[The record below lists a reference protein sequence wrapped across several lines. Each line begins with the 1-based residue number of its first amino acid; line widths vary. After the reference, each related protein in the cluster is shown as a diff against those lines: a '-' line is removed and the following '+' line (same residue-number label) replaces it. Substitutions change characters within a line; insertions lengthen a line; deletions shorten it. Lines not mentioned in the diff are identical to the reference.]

1 MIRLFISG
9 VLFFAGLFHLIL
21 PELFNPAI
29 PFAWKSEINIFVGI
43 MEVILAL
50 LLWSPRFKDFAARA
64 SALWFLLLIPI
75 HIYVSFYQ
83 IPMFGISHPALLWVR
98 TLLQPLLYVLALS
111 IQDKN
116 WIISQRWSD
125 VVFLHFEVDAQKLQ
139 CLTPFPLD
147 LYQGKAIVSIV
158 PFVMSH
164 IRFPFLP
171 SVPGL
176 SKLYELNLR
185 TYVKVDNRAGVYFF
199 TLDSNHLPGVFIAR
213 WFFSLPYRWVK
224 LTFIKEKD
232 YHFSS
237 TQFDLVGEV
246 SALAKRDLEF
256 NTWATER
263 YALFTKKGNKT
274 LCGVVEHE
282 PWDLREFKVIKIR
295 DDFSNLIGDELKAKY
310 FLSTTYA
317 HRLDVRFRPFKTL

>member
-1 MIRLFISG
+1 MIRLFIFCL
-9 VLFFAGLFHLIL
+9 LFFAGLFHLFL

-29 PFAWKSEINIFVGI
+29 PLKWKSEINLVVGV
-43 MEVILAL
+43 MEMILAL
-50 LLWSPRFKDFAARA
+50 FLWSPKFKDFAARA

-75 HIYVSFYQ
+75 HVYVSVYQ
-83 IPMFGISHPALLWVR
+83 IPMFGISHPALLWAR
-98 TLLQPLLYVLALS
+98 TLMQPLLYVLALS

-116 WIISQRWSD
+116 WIISQRWSE

-139 CLTPFPLD
+139 SLTPFPLD

-185 TYVKVDNRAGVYFF
+185 TYVKVNNRPGVYFF
-199 TLDSNHLPGVFIAR
+199 TLDSNHLPGVLIAR

-224 LTFIKEKD
+224 LSFQKD
-232 YHFSS
+232 QDYKFRSGEL
-237 TQFDLVGEV
+237 DLVGEV
-246 SALAKRDLEF
+246 SEKQVGESDF
-256 NTWATER
+256 NSWATER
-263 YALFTKKGNKT
+263 YALFTKRAEKT
-274 LCGVVEHE
+274 LYGVVEHA
-282 PWDLREFKVIKIR
+282 PWDLQEFKVLKLR
-295 DDFSNLIGDELKAKY
+295 DDFSNLIGDELKAKS

-317 HRLDVRFRPFKTL
+317 RRLDVRFRPFKTL